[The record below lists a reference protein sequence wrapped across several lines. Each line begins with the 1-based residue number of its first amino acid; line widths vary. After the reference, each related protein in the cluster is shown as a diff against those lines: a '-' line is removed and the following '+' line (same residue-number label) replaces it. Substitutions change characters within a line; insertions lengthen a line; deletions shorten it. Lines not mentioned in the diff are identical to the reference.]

1 MVSNSSYN
9 VIRPRNLNCNQG
21 ISEINNLNSV
31 NGRSNTWLCSV
42 LVKNPLIFFHADKTT
57 EQAATIIPV
66 MILGGLHTDSTYQS
80 PLRETFVKDI
90 REDFSNLVHSSD
102 RVILF
107 EFIPLFDTK
116 RKQNVDSQTSRRT
129 SI

>member
-1 MVSNSSYN
+1 M
-9 VIRPRNLNCNQG
+9 RPRNLKCNQG

-42 LVKNPLIFFHADKTT
+42 LVKNPLMFFHADKTT
-57 EQAATIIPV
+57 ELAATIIPA
-66 MILGGLHTDSTYQS
+66 MILRGLHTDSTYQS

-102 RVILF
+102 RVI
-107 EFIPLFDTK
+107 
-116 RKQNVDSQTSRRT
+116 
-129 SI
+129 